1 MAMTLRL
8 TEEQDRA
15 LSMLAAAQ
23 GSSKHEAVVRAIVTA
38 AARMLDDA
46 EIAALARDEVAGF
59 AAVEARIRRSRS

>member
-8 TEEQDRA
+8 TEEQDRV

-23 GSSKHEAVVRAIVTA
+23 GSSKHEAAVRAIVTA

-46 EIAALARDEVAGF
+46 EVAALARDEVAGF
-59 AAVEARIRRSRS
+59 AATEARIRQSRS